1 MGREMTAAFGK
12 EDELLE
18 LDVAFAEL
26 LLLDVSAGN
35 SPVLEK
41 VELLWTRL
49 LVKEFA
55 PFEVMLLLAEELG
68 TFEVTL
74 LLVEELGTFEV
85 TLLLIEELATLELA
99 LLLTEELA
107 TLELTLLLAE
117 ELKLLE
123 PTLLLD
129 ELELLALLEN
139 IPVLE
144 SRVTFAAGGV
154 LSALKLASISLAF
167 NALE

>member
-99 LLLTEELA
+99 LLL
-107 TLELTLLLAE
+107 AE